1 MTLQFQQLWAA
12 GRVRLADLPAS
23 SWAALSQ
30 PPLASLPAPIAAQR
44 LERIRAV
51 PFGDVFGVLAV
62 LSHCRSEDTLA
73 ALELLGVIEDGEQQE
88 ALPDVTPAPLPALAL
103 DAIPAPPPP
112 AAPPGPPA
120 PAPLTLPE
128 PPAPPAPA
136 PRKAP
141 AMRACSVCGEAFQVH
156 GRQLFCSDACQAA
169 ARRERRR
176 AAYQQQHQ
184 KEERSCV
191 ECGAPFTARRHNH
204 FCCTAACQSRQ
215 HNRRRAEERAAARP
229 IKECPQC
236 GSAFQPKLRAAQV
249 FCSAACVRA
258 ADFARRGRMP
268 PEARPQVACVIC
280 GSLFHQG
287 SKPNR
292 NTCSAA
298 CRKAQVRRNDEAR
311 RLRLRQSPEVARL
324 VAEFSSTGRWR
335 WLLRQIHEQGIQD
348 VARSAGLTTKE
359 ASQVCRLIY
368 INKV

>member
-1 MTLQFQQLWAA
+1 MEFEQLWAA
-12 GRVRLADLPAS
+12 SRVRLADLPAS

-73 ALELLGVIEDGEQQE
+73 ALELLGVIEDGEQLE
-88 ALPDVTPAPLPALAL
+88 AVPDVTPAPTALAL

-120 PAPLTLPE
+120 PPPLTLPE
-128 PPAPPAPA
+128 PPAPAPE
-136 PRKAP
+136 KAP
-141 AMRACSVCGEAFQVH
+141 AMRACSVCGTAFQVH
-156 GRQLFCSDACQAA
+156 GRQLFCSNACQVA
-169 ARRERRR
+169 ARRQRRR
-176 AAYQQQHQ
+176 TANQQQHQ
-184 KEERSCV
+184 KEERTCV
-191 ECGAPFTARRHNH
+191 ECGAPFTARHHNH
-204 FCCTAACQSRQ
+204 SCCSSACWNRL
-215 HNRRRAEERAAARP
+215 HNSRRAEERAAARP

-236 GSAFQPKLRAAQV
+236 GTAFQPKLRAAQV

-268 PEARPQVACVIC
+268 PEARPQVACVNC

-287 SKPNR
+287 SKTNR

-298 CRKAQVRRNDEAR
+298 CRKAQVRRNEQARTR
-311 RLRLRQSPEVARL
+311 RLRERYAPEVEQL
-324 VAEFSSTGRWR
+324 VAEFSPPGRWR
-335 WLLRQIHEQGIQD
+335 WLLRQMCELGVER
-348 VARSAGLTTKE
+348 VAELAGLN
-359 ASQVCRLIY
+359 ADQLIEVLAAL
-368 INKV
+368 KRQQDP